1 MAALERALAAEP
13 GGAAGAC
20 VHARAFL
27 ATREEVF
34 AAASCAGNLTRAA
47 GGGVLVAADSPAGAR
62 AAAEPLGARAAVLG
76 GGGGRAS
83 AAEVVRGVASLLLL
97 ARSSPAPP
105 HPTPRPRAARER
117 TEGIA
122 CARRQTEPRHRVAC
136 ARAGGGGVPDAH
148 VAHPPMRRRAQAL
161 RCHRGIQPLD
171 LLPPCRATPALRPPT
186 RDVSPLPP
194 RPPHADRPL
203 LPLPH
208 LSAAPAPR
216 RIDVQ
221 GPRCVRVACSV
232 PPAPPNC
239 RAVDASADVE
249 AYRPGAAMRGAPL
262 ASEGG

>member
-27 ATREEVF
+27 ATREEVR

-105 HPTPRPRAARER
+105 PLSFPLRIPYRTNECAAACCFPPHLAATGCAREDG
-117 TEGIA
+117 TG
-122 CARRQTEPRHRVAC
+122 
-136 ARAGGGGVPDAH
+136 
-148 VAHPPMRRRAQAL
+148 
-161 RCHRGIQPLD
+161 
-171 LLPPCRATPALRPPT
+171 
-186 RDVSPLPP
+186 
-194 RPPHADRPL
+194 
-203 LPLPH
+203 
-208 LSAAPAPR
+208 
-216 RIDVQ
+216 
-221 GPRCVRVACSV
+221 
-232 PPAPPNC
+232 
-239 RAVDASADVE
+239 
-249 AYRPGAAMRGAPL
+249 
-262 ASEGG
+262 